1 MNTSSFNEYGSFL
14 SETQELVKRLEADHA
29 ANLKCRAGCYS
40 CCVNLSVFKVEFDY
54 ITKQIKKAGLKLS
67 FDTNL
72 SCGFLKNGLCS
83 IYLFRPMICRTH
95 GMPVI
100 YLDNNKKWQVDF
112 CPENFT
118 VAGSH
123 LFNRDNT
130 LNLELFNLKL
140 YQINQNYCLAN
151 GYNPEERIELHQLIT
166 AAGEL

>member
-1 MNTSSFNEYGSFL
+1 
-14 SETQELVKRLEADHA
+14 
-29 ANLKCRAGCYS
+29 
-40 CCVNLSVFKVEFDY
+40 
-54 ITKQIKKAGLKLS
+54 
-67 FDTNL
+67 
-72 SCGFLKNGLCS
+72 
-83 IYLFRPMICRTH
+83 
-95 GMPVI
+95 MPVI